1 MNLEELK
8 KKMDEEHYIYD
19 DTLSTVLYVALQL
32 GRPLLIEGAAGVGKT
47 EVAKVMAAA
56 LDRELVRLQCYEGLD
71 ESKALY
77 EWNYQ
82 KQLLSIQVNM
92 NAQDREA
99 LTRSLFSDEY
109 LLERPLLKSI
119 RSEKP
124 VVLLID
130 EIDKADE
137 EFEAFLLELLS
148 EMQVTIPEVGTIR
161 ANSVPFVVLTSNRAR
176 PLSEAL
182 RRRCAYLYI
191 EYPDMEKELA
201 ILRAKLPHVD
211 DRLCAQVALAVQKLR
226 SNEVILKKPSIAET
240 LDWAAALDAL
250 GIREL
255 TPDALRKT
263 AGFVLK
269 NNEDMAA
276 LARQTADKLDAM
288 GIKFKVV
295 NVVDLVK
302 LQSAKEN
309 NEALSDEEFAELF
322 TEDKPVL
329 FAYHSYARDVRGL
342 IYDRPNHDNFNV
354 HGYEEQGSTT
364 TPYDMVRVNNIDRY
378 ELQAEALRMID
389 ADKYADKINELEAFR
404 QEAFQFAVDNGYDHP
419 DYTDWVYSGVNTN
432 KQGAVSATAA
442 TAGDNE

>member
-1 MNLEELK
+1 MTYEELK
-8 KKMDEEHYIYD
+8 AKMDDCHYIYD
-19 DTLSTVLYVALQL
+19 ETLATILYVSLQL

-47 EVAKVMAAA
+47 EVAKVMASA
-56 LDRELVRLQCYEGLD
+56 LGRDLVRLQCYEGLD

-92 NAQDREA
+92 NSQDKDS
-99 LTRSLFSDEY
+99 LTKSLFSDEY
-109 LLERPLLKSI
+109 LLERPLLQSI

-148 EMQVTIPEVGTIR
+148 EMQVTIPEIGTIK
-161 ANSVPFVVLTSNRAR
+161 AKSIPFVVLTSNRAR

-226 SNEVILKKPSIAET
+226 GSDVILKKPSIAET

-255 TPDALRKT
+255 TPDALRQT

-269 NNEDMAA
+269 NNED
-276 LARQTADKLDAM
+276 LDAM
-288 GIKFKVV
+288 
-295 NVVDLVK
+295 DLDTGEPHTCTCGG
-302 LQSAKEN
+302 SCGG
-309 NEALSDEEFAELF
+309 
-322 TEDKPVL
+322 
-329 FAYHSYARDVRGL
+329 H
-342 IYDRPNHDNFNV
+342 H
-354 HGYEEQGSTT
+354 HG
-364 TPYDMVRVNNIDRY
+364 
-378 ELQAEALRMID
+378 
-389 ADKYADKINELEAFR
+389 
-404 QEAFQFAVDNGYDHP
+404 
-419 DYTDWVYSGVNTN
+419 
-432 KQGAVSATAA
+432 
-442 TAGDNE
+442 

>member
-8 KKMDEEHYIYD
+8 RKMDKEHYIYD

-148 EMQVTIPEVGTIR
+148 EMQVTIPEVGTIK

-226 SNEVILKKPSIAET
+226 SNEAILKKPSIAET

-255 TPDALRKT
+255 TSDALRKT

-276 LARQTADKLDAM
+276 L
-288 GIKFKVV
+288 
-295 NVVDLVK
+295 
-302 LQSAKEN
+302 
-309 NEALSDEEFAELF
+309 EEEE
-322 TEDKPVL
+322 TNGCRCGGCE
-329 FAYHSYARDVRGL
+329 GL
-342 IYDRPNHDNFNV
+342 HHD
-354 HGYEEQGSTT
+354 
-364 TPYDMVRVNNIDRY
+364 
-378 ELQAEALRMID
+378 
-389 ADKYADKINELEAFR
+389 
-404 QEAFQFAVDNGYDHP
+404 
-419 DYTDWVYSGVNTN
+419 
-432 KQGAVSATAA
+432 
-442 TAGDNE
+442 

>member
-1 MNLEELK
+1 MTYEQLK
-8 KKMDEEHYIYD
+8 QKMDEAHYIYD
-19 DTLSTVLYVALQL
+19 ETLATVLYVSLQL

-47 EVAKVMAAA
+47 EVAKVMASA
-56 LDRELVRLQCYEGLD
+56 LDRDLVRLQCYEGLD
-71 ESKALY
+71 EGKALY

-82 KQLLSIQVNM
+82 KQLLAIQINRDSE
-92 NAQDREA
+92 NKDR
-99 LTRSLFSDEY
+99 LSHCLFSDEY
-109 LLERPLLKSI
+109 LLERPLLRSI

-148 EMQVTIPEVGTIR
+148 EMQVTVPEIGTIR
-161 ANSVPFVVLTSNRAR
+161 AKSIPFVVLTSNRSR

-226 SNEVILKKPSIAET
+226 ANDIILKKPSIAET

-255 TPDALRKT
+255 TPDALRQT

-269 NNEDMAA
+269 NNED
-276 LARQTADKLDAM
+276 LDAM
-288 GIKFKVV
+288 
-295 NVVDLVK
+295 DL
-302 LQSAKEN
+302 
-309 NEALSDEEFAELF
+309 DTEEPH
-322 TEDKPVL
+322 TCTCGGSCGG
-329 FAYHSYARDVRGL
+329 H
-342 IYDRPNHDNFNV
+342 H
-354 HGYEEQGSTT
+354 HG
-364 TPYDMVRVNNIDRY
+364 
-378 ELQAEALRMID
+378 
-389 ADKYADKINELEAFR
+389 
-404 QEAFQFAVDNGYDHP
+404 
-419 DYTDWVYSGVNTN
+419 
-432 KQGAVSATAA
+432 
-442 TAGDNE
+442 

>member
-1 MNLEELK
+1 MTLQELK
-8 KKMDEEHYIYD
+8 QKMDQARYIYD
-19 DTLSTVLYVALQL
+19 DTLATVLYVALQL

-47 EVAKVMAAA
+47 EIAKVMAAA
-56 LDRELVRLQCYEGLD
+56 LDRDLVRLQCYEGLD

-92 NAQDREA
+92 GQKDSDA
-99 LTRSLFSDEY
+99 LTKSLFGDEY
-109 LLERPLLKSI
+109 LLERPLLRSI

-148 EMQVTIPEVGTIR
+148 EMQVTIPEVGTVKAKTI
-161 ANSVPFVVLTSNRAR
+161 PFVVLTSNRAR

-191 EYPDMEKELA
+191 QYPDMEKELA

-211 DRLCAQVALAVQKLR
+211 DRLCAQVALATQKLR
-226 SNEVILKKPSIAET
+226 ASEAILKKPSIAET

-255 TPDALRKT
+255 TPDALRQT

-269 NNEDMAA
+269 NSED
-276 LARQTADKLDAM
+276 LKILEETDLD
-288 GIKFKVV
+288 
-295 NVVDLVK
+295 
-302 LQSAKEN
+302 
-309 NEALSDEEFAELF
+309 
-322 TEDKPVL
+322 
-329 FAYHSYARDVRGL
+329 
-342 IYDRPNHDNFNV
+342 HDHECHHCGGHH
-354 HGYEEQGSTT
+354 HG
-364 TPYDMVRVNNIDRY
+364 
-378 ELQAEALRMID
+378 D
-389 ADKYADKINELEAFR
+389 A
-404 QEAFQFAVDNGYDHP
+404 
-419 DYTDWVYSGVNTN
+419 
-432 KQGAVSATAA
+432 
-442 TAGDNE
+442 

>member
-1 MNLEELK
+1 MNIDELK
-8 KKMDEEHYIYD
+8 QKLDEANYIYD
-19 DTLSTVLYVALQL
+19 DTLATVLYVSLQL

-47 EVAKVMAAA
+47 EIAKVMASA
-56 LDRELVRLQCYEGLD
+56 LDRDLVRLQCYEGLD

-92 NAQDREA
+92 GARDSEE

-148 EMQVTIPEVGTIR
+148 EMQVSIPEVGTIR
-161 ANSVPFVVLTSNRAR
+161 AKSVPFVVLTSNRAR

-191 EYPDMEKELA
+191 QYPDLDKELA

-211 DRLCAQVALAVQKLR
+211 DRLCAQVATAVQKLR
-226 SNEVILKKPSIAET
+226 SNEAILKKPSIAET

-255 TPDALRKT
+255 TPDALRQT

-269 NNEDMAA
+269 NSED
-276 LARQTADKLDAM
+276 LD
-288 GIKFKVV
+288 V
-295 NVVDLVK
+295 L
-302 LQSAKEN
+302 
-309 NEALSDEEFAELF
+309 EESQHHEHH
-322 TEDKPVL
+322 ECSCGG
-329 FAYHSYARDVRGL
+329 HCGG
-342 IYDRPNHDNFNV
+342 HH
-354 HGYEEQGSTT
+354 HG
-364 TPYDMVRVNNIDRY
+364 
-378 ELQAEALRMID
+378 
-389 ADKYADKINELEAFR
+389 
-404 QEAFQFAVDNGYDHP
+404 
-419 DYTDWVYSGVNTN
+419 
-432 KQGAVSATAA
+432 
-442 TAGDNE
+442 

>member
-1 MNLEELK
+1 MTFEELK
-8 KKMDEEHYIYD
+8 RKMDEAHYIYD
-19 DTLSTVLYVALQL
+19 DTLATVLYVALQL

-47 EVAKVMAAA
+47 EIAKVMASA
-56 LDRELVRLQCYEGLD
+56 LDRDLVRLQCYEGLD

-82 KQLLSIQVNM
+82 KQLLSIQVN
-92 NAQDREA
+92 QSQTDKDA

-109 LLERPLLKSI
+109 LLEWPLLKSI
-119 RSEKP
+119 RSEKE

-161 ANSVPFVVLTSNRAR
+161 ARTIPFVVLTSNRAR

-226 SNEVILKKPSIAET
+226 ANETILKKPSIAET

-255 TPDALRKT
+255 TPDALRQT

-269 NNEDMAA
+269 NNEDIS
-276 LARQTADKLDAM
+276 AM
-288 GIKFKVV
+288 
-295 NVVDLVK
+295 DLE
-302 LQSAKEN
+302 EN
-309 NEALSDEEFAELF
+309 QDDGCGCAGQCEG
-322 TEDKPVL
+322 
-329 FAYHSYARDVRGL
+329 H
-342 IYDRPNHDNFNV
+342 H
-354 HGYEEQGSTT
+354 HGGH
-364 TPYDMVRVNNIDRY
+364 RH
-378 ELQAEALRMID
+378 
-389 ADKYADKINELEAFR
+389 
-404 QEAFQFAVDNGYDHP
+404 GGHHH
-419 DYTDWVYSGVNTN
+419 G
-432 KQGAVSATAA
+432 
-442 TAGDNE
+442 

>member
-1 MNLEELK
+1 MA
-8 KKMDEEHYIYD
+8 
-19 DTLSTVLYVALQL
+19 TVLAVALEL

-47 EVAKVMAAA
+47 EIAKVMASA
-56 LDRELVRLQCYEGLD
+56 LDRDLVRLQCYEGQD

-92 NAQDREA
+92 ASQDRES
-99 LTRSLFSDEY
+99 LTQSLFTDAY
-109 LLERPLLKSI
+109 LLERSLLKSI

-161 ANSVPFVVLTSNRAR
+161 AKTIPFVILTSNRAR

-191 EYPDMEKELA
+191 QYPDMEKELA

-226 SNEVILKKPSIAET
+226 SNETILKKPSIAET

-255 TPDALRKT
+255 TPDALRST
-263 AGFVLK
+263 AGFILK
-269 NNEDMAA
+269 NSEDLAA
-276 LARQTADKLDAM
+276 LQEM
-288 GIKFKVV
+288 
-295 NVVDLVK
+295 
-302 LQSAKEN
+302 
-309 NEALSDEEFAELF
+309 EEEGHHCACGGNCGE
-322 TEDKPVL
+322 
-329 FAYHSYARDVRGL
+329 HS
-342 IYDRPNHDNFNV
+342 
-354 HGYEEQGSTT
+354 HG
-364 TPYDMVRVNNIDRY
+364 
-378 ELQAEALRMID
+378 
-389 ADKYADKINELEAFR
+389 
-404 QEAFQFAVDNGYDHP
+404 
-419 DYTDWVYSGVNTN
+419 
-432 KQGAVSATAA
+432 
-442 TAGDNE
+442 

>member
-1 MNLEELK
+1 MTFEELK
-8 KKMDEEHYIYD
+8 QKMDEAHYIYD
-19 DTLSTVLYVALQL
+19 ETLATVLYVSLSL

-47 EVAKVMAAA
+47 EIAKVMAYA
-56 LDRELVRLQCYEGLD
+56 LDRDLVRMQCYEGLD

-92 NAQDREA
+92 NTQDKDA
-99 LTRSLFSDEY
+99 LTKSLFSDEY
-109 LLERPLLKSI
+109 LLERPLLQSI

-148 EMQVTIPEVGTIR
+148 EMQVSIPEVGTVKAKSI
-161 ANSVPFVVLTSNRAR
+161 PFVVLTSNRAR

-226 SNEVILKKPSIAET
+226 SSESILKKPSIAET

-255 TPDALRKT
+255 TPDALRQT

-269 NNEDMAA
+269 NHEDIAS
-276 LARQTADKLDAM
+276 
-288 GIKFKVV
+288 I
-295 NVVDLVK
+295 
-302 LQSAKEN
+302 EE
-309 NEALSDEEFAELF
+309 EAGNTCAGCGG
-322 TEDKPVL
+322 
-329 FAYHSYARDVRGL
+329 H
-342 IYDRPNHDNFNV
+342 H
-354 HGYEEQGSTT
+354 HG
-364 TPYDMVRVNNIDRY
+364 
-378 ELQAEALRMID
+378 
-389 ADKYADKINELEAFR
+389 
-404 QEAFQFAVDNGYDHP
+404 
-419 DYTDWVYSGVNTN
+419 
-432 KQGAVSATAA
+432 
-442 TAGDNE
+442 